1 MINISAMISTNH
13 LVQAVIIG
21 AVLAYLTATLIINA
35 KINAIKTTV
44 NGWSTTLQCG
54 RPGSGVLLRAASAK
68 FLPAVNIAEEA
79 VYYTTT
85 VDSEKKTL
93 NGRHNY
99 LLHFPAGELPPNDAF
114 WSLTMTDVVGYMV
127 NNPIDRYALG
137 DRSGL
142 VQNSDGSTDIYI
154 QGAAPAGH
162 EANWLPSPA
171 GKFKLWLRVYLP
183 GQAVL
188 DGKYQVPPVRKVG

>member
-1 MINISAMISTNH
+1 MISTNH